1 MTLPSEVYFM
11 NRNAG
16 LWVQSLDA
24 EVPSSFP
31 LSESSSLWP
40 QQEQLLVVWA
50 EGRITTGF
58 FMYACVNLYQEIVM
72 AGMIVQ
78 IYVFPWW
85 SVLHVY
91 VRKIVDLVHVYLEVI
106 KQFSTTNFISW
117 EKEQLFSTNTLFTAQ
132 TQNQCCLASWHMP
145 KAYLSDKG
153 KLPQTRTTQ

>member
-1 MTLPSEVYFM
+1 MTCTSG
-11 NRNAG
+11 AG
-16 LWVQSLDA
+16 MQDCEYSHWMLRYHPAAHLVRAALC
-24 EVPSSFP
+24 
-31 LSESSSLWP
+31 P

-58 FMYACVNLYQEIVM
+58 FMYACVYLYQEIVM

-85 SVLHVY
+85 WVLHVY
-91 VRKIVDLVHVYLEVI
+91 VRKIVDLVHIYSEVI

-117 EKEQLFSTNTLFTAQ
+117 EKEQLFSINTLFTAQ
-132 TQNQCCLASWHMP
+132 TQNQCWLASWHMP
-145 KAYLSDKG
+145 EAYLSD